1 VSVDKEELFELVRRL
16 DSQVTAL
23 TNTVVD
29 WRDEEIR
36 GVALTEDQV
45 EGLEEDAREQVDTV
59 KDLLNQIESELGE

>member
-1 VSVDKEELFELVRRL
+1 MSVDKEELFELVRRL